1 MCLEILNTDYQI
13 TVDKGTLTGLS
24 IGNVSVRKLS
34 HRYSDSKGQ
43 TQFMY
48 YHRIIVNFRKLS
60 TGNKFFLH
68 ILVNIPQDGTDLA
81 VYPRQ
86 FSGVYIITYGIV
98 GTFSNIDPDKV
109 YDYHTAFDIK
119 PTQVVYNVDINANN
133 KKILNINLDKNSN
146 NSAATVGMVKE
157 LIPRTINTL
166 YRKYFKEVYDFT
178 DAANYKLSRTSSGIV
193 FNNLAST
200 SGNTLSDMGIPNRTI
215 DDIRKE
221 GLNVSGYTIS
231 FSPPIG
237 ITKYTLCI
245 VFYHWRNRIFYL
257 TKNDTNSGNILLKL
271 DYNSSNNEVSLN
283 VNKLKSSFTIPN
295 DFNGKK
301 IVLWLTENFNA
312 NITKVK
318 ISNYSAILSL
328 QTVRY
333 TREQVFEF
341 STKGGVLSKIMYS
354 PNFYDTDSEQ
364 YHKVMLQEKLNG
376 SYIV

>member
-48 YHRIIVNFRKLS
+48 YHRIIVNFKKLS
-60 TGNKFFLH
+60 SGNRFFLP
-68 ILVNIPQDGTDLA
+68 ILVKIPQEGTDLA

-86 FSGVYIITYGIV
+86 FSGVYIVTYGIV

-109 YDYHTAFDIK
+109 YDYDTASDIH

-146 NSAATVGMVKE
+146 NSAATVGMIKE

-178 DAANYKLSRTSSGIV
+178 DASGIV
-193 FNNLAST
+193 FNNLASI
-200 SGNTLSDMGIPNRTI
+200 SGNPTRDMGIPNKTI
-215 DDIRKE
+215 DDIKKE
-221 GLNVSGYTIS
+221 GLDVTNYTTN
-231 FSPPIG
+231 FSSDPG
-237 ITKYTLCI
+237 TSKYTLCI
-245 VFYHWRNRIFYL
+245 VFYFWNNRDFSIR
-257 TKNDTNSGNILLKL
+257 KKDPNSRSILLYL
-271 DYNSSNNEVSLN
+271 IYHSRINMVELRVNNQVKRLTFPS
-283 VNKLKSSFTIPN
+283 

-301 IVLWLTENFNA
+301 IVIWLTENFNA

-318 ISNYSAILSL
+318 ISNYSGILSL
-328 QTVRY
+328 QNSSLHPRTSV
-333 TREQVFEF
+333 
-341 STKGGVLSKIMYS
+341 
-354 PNFYDTDSEQ
+354 
-364 YHKVMLQEKLNG
+364 
-376 SYIV
+376 